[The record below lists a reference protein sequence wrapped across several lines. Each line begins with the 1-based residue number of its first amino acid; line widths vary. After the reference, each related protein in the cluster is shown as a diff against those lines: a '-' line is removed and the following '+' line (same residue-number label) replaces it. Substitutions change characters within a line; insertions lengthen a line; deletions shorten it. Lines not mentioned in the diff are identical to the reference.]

1 MTEYILAALI
11 AALPVICLPSLAAAD
26 STEQY
31 LKVVPAGVSIDNL
44 SPGEATE
51 FTLTICNQDEAA
63 HNFTLATCR
72 PLEEDR
78 REGRGEF
85 PNDNWIDFSSERIE
99 VAANSEADV
108 KVSVAVPSEQQWAD
122 KDWEIW
128 VGVQAESDNLLT
140 AKLYVRLLVS
150 TGDQAAGNADTGL
163 VVGIVAAAIAIG
175 YSAHYWRRRTGL
187 R

>member
-1 MTEYILAALI
+1 MRSAVFLAAVL
-11 AALPVICLPSLAAAD
+11 VILVPSSTLGDAAAR
-26 STEQY
+26 Y
-31 LKVVPAGVSIDNL
+31 IGVFPAEVSIDNL

-85 PNDNWIDFSSERIE
+85 PNDNWIDFSPERIE

-128 VGVQAESDNLLT
+128 VGVQAESDDLLT

-175 YSAHYWRRRTGL
+175 YSTHYWRRRTGL